1 MGVSPRPSRAYQ
13 GQPRSSRGISRGRG
27 REVLNAERSIT
38 SDYGCTGNL
47 EVPRYGDSGYREKC
61 GVDSRRQRGQKRA
74 VRELAQREYEEA
86 KAEERHRIEQE
97 VTSSRRAVYG
107 IPTQGAITQVEKE
120 QIREVY
126 RNLWDVVQI
135 QTQDLSEAKETL
147 GQMLD
152 QAARTGD
159 DMLARV
165 AYQRALDIGAQPS
178 ALGDFGMQAIVDRYL
193 ADKPQE
199 AKALERYN
207 NALQAANQAK
217 NPESLLAQALTGR
230 MFAS

>member
-1 MGVSPRPSRAYQ
+1 
-13 GQPRSSRGISRGRG
+13 
-27 REVLNAERSIT
+27 
-38 SDYGCTGNL
+38 
-47 EVPRYGDSGYREKC
+47 
-61 GVDSRRQRGQKRA
+61 
-74 VRELAQREYEEA
+74 
-86 KAEERHRIEQE
+86 
-97 VTSSRRAVYG
+97 
-107 IPTQGAITQVEKE
+107 VEKE